1 MKKKGWKGKNMKKI
15 IPLTSL
21 IVLLVT
27 SFLYI
32 GCERPEKKA
41 AMPKKDAPK
50 MSMEEVRKAE
60 KMAGELWSKMQGEN
74 YREDWEM
81 WPGKEAFYKGKEP
94 HGVLLTTYVNDAAYE
109 AIENKEGK
117 MPPGAIIIKENYMPD
132 KTLGAITVMHKIEGF
147 NPEANDWFWVKF
159 GPDGKVMTMEMGGMT
174 MKLAGKVPG
183 CIDCHG
189 VQSSND
195 YIFTN
200 SLK

>member
-1 MKKKGWKGKNMKKI
+1 MKGLNLSTKTSNNYFLPLMGEVRWGVKKKGWKGKNMKKI

-94 HGVLLTTYVNDAAYE
+94 HGVLLTTYVNDTAYE

-117 MPPGAIIIKENYMPD
+117 MPSGAIIIKENYMPD
-132 KTLGAITVMHKIEGF
+132 KTLESMQ
-147 NPEANDWFWVKF
+147 
-159 GPDGKVMTMEMGGMT
+159 MG
-174 MKLAGKVPG
+174 
-183 CIDCHG
+183 
-189 VQSSND
+189 SNLD
-195 YIFTN
+195 
-200 SLK
+200 

>member
-1 MKKKGWKGKNMKKI
+1 MKKI
-15 IPLTSL
+15 ISLTSL

-32 GCERPEKKA
+32 GCERPEKKE
-41 AMPKKDAPK
+41 AMPKKEVSK
-50 MSMEEVRKAE
+50 MSMEEVSKVE
-60 KMAGELWSKMQGEN
+60 KMAGELWSKMQYEN
-74 YREDWEM
+74 YRENWEM

-94 HGVLLTTYVNDAAYE
+94 HGVLLTTFVNDAVYK
-109 AIENKEGK
+109 AIENKDKDGK

-189 VQSSND
+189 VQSRND
-195 YIFTN
+195 YVFTN

>member
-1 MKKKGWKGKNMKKI
+1 MKKI

-41 AMPKKDAPK
+41 SMPKKETPK
-50 MSMEEVRKAE
+50 MSMEEVTKAE

-74 YREDWEM
+74 YRENWEM

-117 MPPGAIIIKENYMPD
+117 MPSGAIIIKENYMPD

-147 NPEANDWFWVKF
+147 NPAANDWFWVKF
-159 GPDGKVMTMEMGGMT
+159 GPDGKVMTMEMGGMA

-195 YIFTN
+195 YVFTN

>member
-1 MKKKGWKGKNMKKI
+1 MKKI

-32 GCERPEKKA
+32 GCERPEKKE
-41 AMPKKDAPK
+41 AMPKKEAPK
-50 MSMEEVRKAE
+50 MSMEEVTKAE
-60 KMAGELWSKMQGEN
+60 KMAGELWSKMQGGNYSEN
-74 YREDWEM
+74 WEM

-94 HGVLLTTYVNDAAYE
+94 HGVLLTTYVNEAAYK
-109 AIENKEGK
+109 AIVNKEGQ
-117 MPPGAIIIKENYMPD
+117 MLAVAIIIKENYMPD

-147 NPEANDWFWVKF
+147 NPKANDWFWVKF
-159 GPDGKVMTMEMGGMT
+159 GPDGEVMTMEMGGMT

-189 VQSSND
+189 VQSSNA
-195 YIFTN
+195 YVFTN